1 MKVDHPFLTVI
12 VPVLNGMGV
21 LPRTLNALMASDLP
35 REHWEL
41 LVVDDGSTD
50 GTDALA
56 ARWAD
61 AVIRLPA
68 PAHGP
73 AYARNRGSEAAR
85 GDVLVFIDADVCVHV
100 DTLRRIARAFADDAS
115 LGALFGSYDDK
126 PPAAGLGSKY
136 RNLLHH
142 YHHQRNPG
150 PADTFW
156 AGCGAVRAA
165 AFHAVGRFDEW
176 RYSRPSIEDI
186 ELGHRL
192 SAMGYPIRLIP
203 EIQCT
208 HLKRWGLYGML
219 RTDLLDRG
227 VPWVRLLLADGSFGT
242 RRSLNLRRRERVY
255 TGLMGLALVAATV
268 GIVRFDVRW
277 LLAAVACVLP
287 VIVGNVPL
295 YRFLQRTSGLGV
307 ALLCLPLHLA
317 YYVLNGFAVIIGTSL
332 HHLVGPP
339 EPRPEI
345 QAFHEVGMERW
356 PPVPAPLPRP
366 RVTPAPA
373 P

>member
-1 MKVDHPFLTVI
+1 MTANHPLLTVI
-12 VPVLNGMGV
+12 VPVLNGTGV
-21 LPRTLNALMASDLP
+21 LPRTLQALKASDLP
-35 REHWEL
+35 RSRWEL
-41 LVVDDGSTD
+41 LVVDDGSSD

-61 AVIRLPA
+61 AVVRLPA

-85 GDVLVFIDADVCVHV
+85 GDVLVFVDADVCVHP
-100 DTLRRIARAFADDAS
+100 DTLSRIARAFDDDPL
-115 LGALFGSYDDK
+115 LGALFGSYDDR
-126 PPAAGLGSKY
+126 PPGEGLASKY

-156 AGCGAVRAA
+156 AGCGAVRAT

-176 RYSRPSIEDI
+176 RYPRPSIEDI

-192 SAMGYPIRLIP
+192 FAQNYPIRLAP

-219 RTDLLDRG
+219 RTDLFDRG
-227 VPWVRLLLADGSFGT
+227 VPWVRLLLADGSFGS
-242 RRSLNLRRRERVY
+242 RRSLNLRNRERVY
-255 TGLMGLALVAATV
+255 TGLMGLALVCLAI
-268 GIVRFDVRW
+268 GLVRMETRW
-277 LLAAVACVLP
+277 LLGALGCILP
-287 VIVGNVPL
+287 VIMGNLPL
-295 YRFLQRTSGLGV
+295 YRFLQRTAGMGA
-307 ALLCLPLHLA
+307 ALRCVPLHLA
-317 YYVLNGFAVIIGTSL
+317 YYVLNGFAVIIGTAL

-356 PPVPAPLPRP
+356 PPVPAPLAHPRA
-366 RVTPAPA
+366 TPAPS